1 MNEETAEMMVRSSI
15 TPATSPATSPA
26 QQEDQEEIL
35 GPCLETLPS
44 SGETTPTPSSPT
56 ETPGVVGTSSSPTPD
71 QSSSMMT
78 SPTSSRPPQDS
89 STLALSAQTPPRE
102 TEAPPEMP
110 PAPRRHISTTPAY
123 RRRLPVASTSIPF
136 TEVPARGFLHLG
148 SRTVEHLGEDLPD
161 RPTAREPPLRHL
173 GVSRGLPRPGVRPPV
188 EMELQPF
195 PGEEQSAEEAEQAE
209 ARAERRRAAAQQ
221 RQQQRDHQAVL
232 QRQFMARA
240 AELLALLRE
249 RRQATGAPR
258 QTEQELMGL
267 PILLHQ
273 LFRLTELMAEE
284 FPTLLL
290 TLLEALLEAVLG

>member
-15 TPATSPATSPA
+15 TPETSPATSPA

-56 ETPGVVGTSSSPTPD
+56 ATPGVVGTSSSPTPD
-71 QSSSMMT
+71 TSSRMLV
-78 SPTSSRPPQDS
+78 SPTSSLQGS
-89 STLALSAQTPPRE
+89 STLAPSARTPPRE
-102 TEAPPEMP
+102 TEAPPEVP
-110 PAPRRHISTTPAY
+110 RAPLRHISTTPAY
-123 RRRLPVASTSIPF
+123 RRRLPMASTAIPF

-173 GVSRGLPRPGVRPPV
+173 GVSRGLPRPGLRPPV
-188 EMELQPF
+188 EMELRPF

-209 ARAERRRAAAQQ
+209 ARAEQRRAAAQE

-232 QRQFMARA
+232 QRQFMSRA
-240 AELLALLRE
+240 AELLALVRE

-267 PILLHQ
+267 PIILHQ